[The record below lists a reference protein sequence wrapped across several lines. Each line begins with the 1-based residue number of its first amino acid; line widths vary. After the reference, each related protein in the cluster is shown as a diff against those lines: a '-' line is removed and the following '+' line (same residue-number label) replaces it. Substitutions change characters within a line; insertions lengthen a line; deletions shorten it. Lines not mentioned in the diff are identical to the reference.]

1 MMSPQG
7 QHKDKGP
14 FLTLFKIKPI
24 LVSQGQ
30 HSLEPLNGVQKNL
43 MLLEETSV

>member
-7 QHKDKGP
+7 QHRDKGP
-14 FLTLFKIKPI
+14 FLMLLKIKAI

-30 HSLEPLNGVQKNL
+30 HSLEPLYGVQKNL
-43 MLLEETSV
+43 MLLEGTSV